1 MSGPVCSV
9 PAPLFDSYAA
19 RGVGLIVRAKTVATL
34 LDHLGGRPLD
44 AVASVRVTSKDF
56 DPDALR
62 EWPHPVPID
71 LLLMDPAVELPILYH
86 LSELPAGWP
95 VRVSIPVQPGFAK
108 AVYLAAALHF
118 PVNLEV
124 GQPTPSL
131 VAELLQVLD
140 VYLHRPTIRQPIEF
154 FHSVL
159 MAFYH
164 ETPATLWGI
173 QGDDPGE
180 VCYVSDGGKE
190 SLPPRFAGLALAGPL
205 DTFVETLRKTVL
217 ANDHP
222 CRECEFLS
230 TCCGYFRWPNPAYC
244 CDGVKAVF
252 GALREAACSLRSD
265 LSIRPQAG
273 SGARP

>member
-1 MSGPVCSV
+1 MSGPVYSV
-9 PAPLFDSYAA
+9 PEALFDAFVA
-19 RGVGLIVRAKTVATL
+19 GGVGLIVRAKTVATL
-34 LDHLGGRPLD
+34 LDHLGGKPLD

-71 LLLMDPAVELPILYH
+71 LVLMDPAAELPVLYR
-86 LSELPAGWP
+86 LSELPASWP
-95 VRVSIPVQPGFAK
+95 VRVSIPIQPGFAK
-108 AVYLAAALHF
+108 AVYLAAALHL

-124 GQPTPSL
+124 GQPAPPL

-140 VYLHRPTIRQPIEF
+140 VYLYRPTIRQPIEF

-164 ETPATLWGI
+164 ETPATLWRI
-173 QGDDPGE
+173 QGGDPAE

-190 SLPPRFAGLALAGPL
+190 SLPPRFAGLALKEPRDA
-205 DTFVETLRKTVL
+205 FVKTLRETVL
-217 ANDHP
+217 ANDHQ
-222 CRECEFLS
+222 CRECEVLS
-230 TCCGYFRWPNPAYC
+230 TCCGYFRWPDPAYC

-252 GALREAACSLRSD
+252 GVLREAAQSLRSD
-265 LSIRPQAG
+265 LSTRRQAG
-273 SGARP
+273 SGAEI